1 MIYLYVKGTTLGRE
15 GESLA
20 ARELLFS
27 ALEREFSL
35 PRCEILKDEKGKPY
49 FKNEDY
55 PAFSISH
62 TDGAVAVAISRD
74 FDALGVDIQRFCDKL
89 SDTRLTDRFFGGLS
103 FSGSECQDIKLVAD
117 GEFFTA
123 IDSPITRFTLGEAI
137 IKCDGR
143 GFSASSEA
151 PILSKQMK
159 KASFNLSLSG
169 IEYSL
174 SLAVK

>member
-1 MIYLYVKGTTLGRE
+1 MIYIFVKQTDLGRE

-27 ALEREFSL
+27 VLEREFSL

-74 FDALGVDIQRFCDKL
+74 FAAVGVDIQRFCDRL

-103 FSGSECQDIKLVAD
+103 FSDSGCRDVKLVAD
-117 GEFFTA
+117 GEACPAEDT
-123 IDSPITRFTLGEAI
+123 PLTRFTLGEAI

-151 PILSKQMK
+151 LILSKRMK
-159 KASFNLSLSG
+159 KASFKLSLSG